1 MNLLILVYS
10 HSIVIITFLKKKKK
24 KKKNKMYFVFQ
35 FLSILYNIWRR
46 VSSYRGDIES
56 LHKAVNKADIDE
68 VIDILKLYNTEEVH
82 SSIFLRSSDFILLEK
97 HIFVFYRK
105 CNMNVFGLMYFE
117 ILLKWKPKDWQTM

>member
-10 HSIVIITFLKKKKK
+10 HSIVIITFLKITKN
-24 KKKNKMYFVFQ
+24 KNKMYFVFQ
-35 FLSILYNIWRR
+35 FLSTLYNIWRR

-68 VIDILKLYNTEEVH
+68 VIDILKLYNNEEVH

-117 ILLKWKPKDWQTM
+117 ILLKWKPNDWQTM